1 MRSFL
6 IEIYAF
12 FRFIIARD
20 FYVVNKFSFFS
31 PFLRPAI
38 RRGFSLLKDSLDVEL
53 IKLFME
59 SLNFLR
65 KYRND
70 SFEPHKHWS
79 WNRDKTVF
87 NWITLPRVSE
97 LEIMKCS
104 TPIRLQQP
112 PRSPSAEQQSTK
124 WKRNDITLSWRL
136 LEKWNLFLINF
147 MIFRCVVKAY
157 VLGRRRRWRSV
168 GSGER
173 WLKETGKAVVGK
185 WYSLKCG
192 NSSFHVFMRLPLPFA
207 LPTPIV
213 CGYFHVLEN

>member
-1 MRSFL
+1 
-6 IEIYAF
+6 
-12 FRFIIARD
+12 
-20 FYVVNKFSFFS
+20 
-31 PFLRPAI
+31 
-38 RRGFSLLKDSLDVEL
+38 
-53 IKLFME
+53 ME

-70 SFEPHKHWS
+70 SFEPHKHRS

-87 NWITLPRVSE
+87 NWITLARVSE

-112 PRSPSAEQQSTK
+112 PGSPSAEQQSTK

-157 VLGRRRRWRSV
+157 VLGRRWRRRSV
-168 GSGER
+168 CSGER
-173 WLKETGKAVVGK
+173 WLKETGKAVGGEMIFVE
-185 WYSLKCG
+185 
-192 NSSFHVFMRLPLPFA
+192 MREFFVPRFYAPAPALCSPHPLPSVDFSMFSRINVH
-207 LPTPIV
+207 LSRTL
-213 CGYFHVLEN
+213 FN